1 MSSSSPKA
9 YLSEVRVGWYFLVR
23 FISSDDLVHFSSICL
38 KHVNADIEKK
48 KRIRYRFINSMFQT
62 VFLSFKFLEI
72 RH

>member
-9 YLSEVRVGWYFLVR
+9 YLSEVRVGWYFIVR

-48 KRIRYRFINSMFQT
+48 NEFDI
-62 VFLSFKFLEI
+62 VL
-72 RH
+72 